1 MITRKKLCRNLK
13 NNQMKISFFT
23 LALTLGLTSIQLTFA
38 QDYIP
43 TAADIKQFSQ
53 TKTIMVLEDNPMCEY
68 NLTLKE
74 LVPGEWTIT
83 PYGFLEWKKF
93 DAQKRDKTLSFL
105 LINNVTIEKDKSNA
119 RYLFMSLVLG
129 GSNKALSSM
138 PDLCSIPLA
147 YYGAKEETYIYKIG
161 IFLRF
166 IQNHVQVIS
175 DNPGIATKNVFQH
188 YNKNIQKVNGKTLYL
203 IAEEL
208 AKDVNTEDKIKK
220 VYDGPFK
227 LVTKEDIQQAIANKN
242 PDVVFLHKV
251 GPGKNQANARCYKI
265 LIGAAD
271 AQFYYFDYHTIDG
284 KSPDGFL
291 ASDFK
296 KLSRKN

>member
-1 MITRKKLCRNLK
+1 MKLSYFTLTLTF
-13 NNQMKISFFT
+13 FFT
-23 LALTLGLTSIQLTFA
+23 GVQLTFS

-43 TAADIKQFSQ
+43 TAADIKHFPQ
-53 TKTIMVLEDNPMCEY
+53 TKTLMILEDNPMCEY
-68 NLTLKE
+68 NLTLQE
-74 LVPGEWTIT
+74 LIPNEWTAT

-93 DAQKRDKTLSFL
+93 DTQKKDKTLSFL
-105 LINNVTIEKDKSNA
+105 ILNKVTIEKDKSNA
-119 RYLFMSLVLG
+119 RYLFMSLLLG
-129 GSNKALSSM
+129 GNAKGLSDM

-166 IQNHVQVIS
+166 IQNHVKVIT
-175 DNPGIATKNVFQH
+175 DNPGIASKNVFQH
-188 YNKNIQKVNGKTLYL
+188 YNKNIQKLEGKTLYL

-208 AKDVNTEDKIKK
+208 SKDVNTEDKIKK

-227 LVTKEDIQQAIANKN
+227 LVTREDIQKAIADKAS
-242 PDVVFLHKV
+242 DVVFLHKV

-265 LIGAAD
+265 LVGAAD
-271 AQFYYFDYHTIDG
+271 AQFYYFDYHKIDS
-284 KSPDGFL
+284 KTPDGFL
-291 ASDFK
+291 ISDFK

>member
-1 MITRKKLCRNLK
+1 
-13 NNQMKISFFT
+13 
-23 LALTLGLTSIQLTFA
+23 
-38 QDYIP
+38 
-43 TAADIKQFSQ
+43 
-53 TKTIMVLEDNPMCEY
+53 MCEY

-83 PYGFLEWKKF
+83 PYDFLEWKKF
-93 DAQKRDKTLSFL
+93 ETQKRDKALSFL
-105 LINNVTIEKDKSNA
+105 LMNNVTFEDDKSNA
-119 RYLFMSLVLG
+119 RYLFMSLLLG

-147 YYGAKEETYIYKIG
+147 YYGAREETYMYKIG

-166 IQNHVQVIS
+166 IQNHVKVIT
-175 DNPGIATKNVFQH
+175 DNPSVASKNVLQH
-188 YNKNIQKVNGKTLYL
+188 YNKNIQKLNGKTLYL
-203 IAEEL
+203 IADEL
-208 AKDVNTEDKIKK
+208 AKDVNTGDKIKK

-227 LVTKEDIQQAIANKN
+227 LVTQEDIQKAIADKA

-251 GPGKNQANARCYKI
+251 GPGKSQTNARCYKI
-265 LIGAAD
+265 LVGAAD
-271 AQFYYFDYHTIDG
+271 AQFYYFDYHKIDS

-291 ASDFK
+291 ASDFR